1 MHVKVF
7 ISFYAYVLQLSNSIN
22 YSHVSK
28 PFVVSAVIM
37 LFLGS
42 FIGALWMMALF
53 GIQLPEEFASIFH
66 LHKIFQIDGFITLLI
81 MGIGYM
87 IIPRFRNIPLL
98 SINLAYLSFLMI
110 LASVGLSIIYHFI

>member
-1 MHVKVF
+1 M
-7 ISFYAYVLQLSNSIN
+7 QLSNSIN

-28 PFVVSAVIM
+28 PFVISAVIM

-42 FIGALWMMALF
+42 FIGSLWMMSLF
-53 GIQLPEEFASIFH
+53 GIEVPEEFANIFH

-98 SINLAYLSFLMI
+98 SINLAYLSFLLI
-110 LASVGLSIIYHFI
+110 IVSVGLSV